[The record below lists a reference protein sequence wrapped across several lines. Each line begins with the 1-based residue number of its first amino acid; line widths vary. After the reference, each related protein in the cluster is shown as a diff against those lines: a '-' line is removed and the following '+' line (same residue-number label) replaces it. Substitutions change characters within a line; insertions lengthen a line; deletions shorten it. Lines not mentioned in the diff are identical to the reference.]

1 VLEVDIGQGNPAT
14 TKMAG
19 VFEVLAR
26 AALPK
31 C

>member
-1 VLEVDIGQGNPAT
+1 
-14 TKMAG
+14 MAG